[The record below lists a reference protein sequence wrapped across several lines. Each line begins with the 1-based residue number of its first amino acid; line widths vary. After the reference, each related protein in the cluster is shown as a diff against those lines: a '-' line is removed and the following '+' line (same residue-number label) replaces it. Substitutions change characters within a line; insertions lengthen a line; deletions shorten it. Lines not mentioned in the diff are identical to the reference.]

1 MASNGQAVGA
11 DGPAV
16 RACLSACTIN
26 LRASHRGLLCVCVCV
41 RACVCGSDEMRPE
54 WHKST
59 AMPYP
64 KMWSDDQYV
73 VDAPAEGFVLQC

>member
-1 MASNGQAVGA
+1 MLWW
-11 DGPAV
+11 P
-16 RACLSACTIN
+16 ACT
-26 LRASHRGLLCVCVCV
+26 LCVCVCV
-41 RACVCGSDEMRPE
+41 CVRPRACVCGSDEMRPE